1 MHFKQVSCGET
12 LKLIENARE
21 QGVDVTCDVD
31 IYHLL
36 LDDSCLFNL
45 DSHCN
50 VVMPFRSASD
60 KAALWQG
67 LKSGTV
73 NAISVNH
80 DPVLRQDKEVNF
92 EDAVP
97 GAISLEIALPALWKS
112 LMENLGEARALELL
126 SFAPAKI
133 AHAETSDL
141 SLGAKANL
149 VLFNDKEET
158 VVTPSLFA
166 GQVRNCPLLGQ
177 TLSGKIKGSYLG
189 GLWTEV

>member
-1 MHFKQVSCGET
+1 
-12 LKLIENARE
+12 
-21 QGVDVTCDVD
+21 
-31 IYHLL
+31 L
-36 LDDSCLFNL
+36 LDDSCLFGL

-50 VVMPFRSASD
+50 VVMPFRSAGD
-60 KAALWQG
+60 KEALWQG

-97 GAISLEIALPALWKS
+97 GAISLEITLPALWKP
-112 LMENLGEARALELL
+112 LTEKLGEARALELL
-126 SFAPAKI
+126 SSAPAKI
-133 AHAETSDL
+133 AQAEQSSL
-141 SLGAKANL
+141 SLGSKANL
-149 VLFNDKEET
+149 VLFDDRGET
-158 VVTPSLFA
+158 VVAPSMFA
-166 GQVRNCPLLGQ
+166 GQVRNSPLLGS

>member
-1 MHFKQVSCGET
+1 M
-12 LKLIENARE
+12 
-21 QGVDVTCDVD
+21 DVTCDVD

-60 KAALWQG
+60 KEALWQG

-97 GAISLEIALPALWKS
+97 GAISLEIALPALWKA
-112 LMENLGEARALELL
+112 MVEKLGEARTIELL
-126 SFAPAKI
+126 SFAPARLVQ
-133 AHAETSDL
+133 AESSAL
-141 SLGAKANL
+141 SLGSKANL
-149 VLFNDKEET
+149 VLFDDKGET
-158 VVTPSLFA
+158 KVTPSLFA

-177 TLSGKIKGSYLG
+177 TLSGKIRGSYLG